1 LIVALESCASLRRAP
16 IPAAVPGRLPVAS
29 EEIPIVNRILAASL
43 GRGPGLGLALAL
55 GVFATGCG
63 SGGPTMG
70 RVSGTVKVDG
80 QPLTKGTVTF
90 IATDGKS
97 PNATGALDSS
107 GQYTLQTTEPG
118 DGAVVGSYKVAI
130 SDVDANVM
138 NTAVP
143 GMPPPVQKSA
153 ISKIYLDG
161 NTSGLTATVE
171 SGRNTKDFDLKGAG
185 AK

>member
-1 LIVALESCASLRRAP
+1 MRYHPTGAGPGRRAGAAARRFRGESDRASHTCRQP
-16 IPAAVPGRLPVAS
+16 RPPAQ
-29 EEIPIVNRILAASL
+29 
-43 GRGPGLGLALAL
+43 GLASRWLF

-90 IATDGKS
+90 IATDGKN
-97 PNATGALDSS
+97 PNATGAIDS
-107 GQYTLQTTEPG
+107 GGRYTLQTTEPG

-130 SDVDANVM
+130 SDADSNAL
-138 NTAVP
+138 NTAMP
-143 GMPPPVQKSA
+143 GMPAPVQKSA
-153 ISKIYLDG
+153 IAKIYLDG

-171 SGRNTKDFDLKGAG
+171 SGSNTKDFDLKGAG